1 MFELVK
7 EVPVT
12 FGPHWADEWQVWL
25 TGGSIIASSILGLL
39 AYANGK
45 KATEIAKGAEAARA
59 KDLENARTERAEAAA
74 AQRSFEQQLRFDDA
88 LSALF
93 LAVNEYVYALEK
105 WIEDRPESVLLERN
119 ESSELWQ
126 SPLGPSP
133 RTVLAALETMHLRS
147 REDKPSYLHLASGI
161 RLLLFEQPER
171 VIHYLPLLV
180 QATRMLRIE
189 QLSHEAFTKQV
200 DSLLSEAGVERGAS
214 QRGPASQ

>member
-133 RTVLAALETMHLRS
+133 RTVLAALAC
-147 REDKPSYLHLASGI
+147 AS
-161 RLLLFEQPER
+161 
-171 VIHYLPLLV
+171 
-180 QATRMLRIE
+180 ARMLRIE